1 MMDQEICQVLGIKK
15 KIRPR
20 DGTATCSKR
29 LDPTARKVM
38 AFGFIPPTDDLVHS
52 HRVTDNDKK
61 IKFILRAFCY
71 ENTSDGHIKI
81 HF

>member
-1 MMDQEICQVLGIKK
+1 ME
-15 KIRPR
+15 
-20 DGTATCSKR
+20 
-29 LDPTARKVM
+29 
-38 AFGFIPPTDDLVHS
+38 FEFIPPTDDLVHS
-52 HRVTDNDKK
+52 HRVTDNDKN

>member
-1 MMDQEICQVLGIKK
+1 LALRRKPGQEN
-15 KIRPR
+15 
-20 DGTATCSKR
+20 GTATCSKG

-52 HRVTDNDKK
+52 HRVNDNDKK
-61 IKFILRAFCY
+61 IKFIFRAFCY
-71 ENTSDGHIKI
+71 ENTSDVHIKI

>member
-1 MMDQEICQVLGIKK
+1 MDQEICQVLGIKK
-15 KIRPR
+15 KAGPR
-20 DGTATCSKR
+20 EWDGHLLQTIGPK
-29 LDPTARKVM
+29 ARKVM

-52 HRVTDNDKK
+52 HRVTDIDKK

-71 ENTSDGHIKI
+71 ENTSNVHIKV